1 MPSLRQVRIPQHE
14 TVDQALHGGVVDLL
28 PQQLAENEL
37 VRWVVT
43 FDAALKSATY
53 EPEGGSGFRHDR
65 GRWMGALLGRIGSAL
80 LQSRIPFYFASIFH
94 IGRMMVVSAE
104 SLERID
110 VLRRPSNLDA
120 SVRNIVA
127 FLTSPSTLPQSLSS
141 HDSIQ
146 QSLLDGCDRA
156 SIRQRQQAE
165 LANRWWKRW
174 QVEVADLRNAVGE
187 LEEGWRYCHDFE
199 ETGRMV
205 AGVFRLWQFP
215 ATDSLQSEM
224 ARSGVRFRN
233 LDVSATGTG
242 WKIFEQN
249 PILLVA
255 MFALVG
261 GRHRHPEPWFHLE
274 HLVERWLDVERS
286 KAEAD
291 HRRVEHQKSEIA
303 LQLLQ
308 RKYGDANPFDQ
319 FAVGVAA
326 ATSRLRDL
334 VREHSLPDNTASPW
348 RRMWEQRLEGI
359 ESYNRPLVGSGS
371 DDEQLREWC
380 FRTADSAIKQN
391 INDSW
396 AVGLPWNAF
405 VQKLFN
411 RKWIFKIAEM
421 ARNANE
427 GEKQGKWTPP
437 VLFELLLHVVEDL
450 NKIGYEL
457 DAPASERLE
466 TLLRKLEKGESIY
479 DSTDW

>member
-1 MPSLRQVRIPQHE
+1 MPSLRQVRIPERE

-43 FDAALKSATY
+43 FDAMLKAATY

-104 SLERID
+104 SLERIG

-120 SVRNIVA
+120 SVRNITA
-127 FLTSPSTLPQSLSS
+127 ILTSPSDLPQSLSS
-141 HDSIQ
+141 HDLIQ

-174 QVEVADLRNAVGE
+174 QVEVADLRNALEE
-187 LEEGWRYCHDFE
+187 LEEGWKYCDGFDE
-199 ETGRMV
+199 SGRMV
-205 AGVFRLWQFP
+205 AGVFRLWESA

-233 LDVSATGTG
+233 LDVSTIGMG
-242 WKIFEQN
+242 RKIFEQN
-249 PILLVA
+249 PILLMA
-255 MFALVG
+255 MFAFSG
-261 GRHRHPEPWFHLE
+261 GRHRHPEPWFHFE

-291 HRRVEHQKSEIA
+291 RRRVDHQKLEIA

-308 RKYGDANPFDQ
+308 RKYGDANPFDE

-334 VREHSLPDNTASPW
+334 VREHSLPDDTVSPW
-348 RRMWEQRLEGI
+348 RHMWEQRLE
-359 ESYNRPLVGSGS
+359 EVEPSLRPLVGSGS
-371 DDEQLREWC
+371 NDEQLREWC
-380 FRTADSAIKQN
+380 FRTADSAIKHN

-396 AVGLPWNAF
+396 AAGLPWNAF
-405 VQKLFN
+405 VQKVFN
-411 RKWIFKIAEM
+411 RKWIFKIVVM

-427 GEKQGKWTPP
+427 GEKHGKWTPP
-437 VLFELLLHVVEDL
+437 VLFELLSHVVEDL

-457 DAPASERLE
+457 EAPAPERLE
-466 TLLRKLEKGESIY
+466 TLLRKLEDGESVY